1 MEEGSMR
8 RLVVAAALFAAT
20 GAVAQEKYTNADL
33 DRIYVP
39 GAYTNDD
46 LKALPRLEVQP
57 APAMAPW
64 TPRIDTR
71 ERDLMLERVR
81 GLEER
86 RLAVSRE
93 MEYEESIIRK
103 VEGPGGNSPDSEY
116 YLGHRSKSRGYRAA
130 LRREIAL
137 LDQEI
142 EDARWHAVR
151 ASIVVLP

>member
-1 MEEGSMR
+1 MR

-20 GAVAQEKYTNADL
+20 GGVAQEKYTNADL
-33 DRIYVP
+33 DRIYVQ
-39 GAYTNDD
+39 GAYTNED
-46 LKALPRLEVQP
+46 LKALPRLEAEP
-57 APAMAPW
+57 APALPPWAPE
-64 TPRIDTR
+64 IDTH
-71 ERDLMLERVR
+71 ERDLMWERVR

-86 RLAVSRE
+86 RLAAARE
-93 MEYEESIIRK
+93 LEYEESIVRK

-116 YLGHRSKSRGYRAA
+116 YLGYRSKSRGYRAA

-137 LDQEI
+137 LDREI

>member
-1 MEEGSMR
+1 
-8 RLVVAAALFAAT
+8 VAAALFAAT

-33 DRIYVP
+33 DRIYVQ
-39 GAYTNDD
+39 GAYTNED

-57 APAMAPW
+57 APAMPPWAPSV
-64 TPRIDTR
+64 DTR
-71 ERDLMLERVR
+71 ERDLMWERVH

-86 RLAVSRE
+86 RLAASRE
-93 MEYEESIIRK
+93 LDFEESIVRK
-103 VEGPGGNSPDSEY
+103 VESPGGNSPDSEY
-116 YLGHRSKSRGYRAA
+116 YFGHRSKSRGYRAA